1 MRPESFNGNDRDG
14 MLSTGIFLNQSSTPI
29 FRTVEMIVGFNV
41 KSAHDS
47 EVLHSFWVTYQLIVR
62 EVLVIILIV
71 ISGII
76 DNQF

>member
-1 MRPESFNGNDRDG
+1 
-14 MLSTGIFLNQSSTPI
+14 
-29 FRTVEMIVGFNV
+29 MIVGFNV